1 MLEMKLLSNDSE
13 VVSYNFADFPIRAKQ
28 ALLSDYPAMAA
39 ANHWHNDWEF
49 ILILKGKMS
58 YSVNGK
64 SYELQEEQGIFIN
77 SEQMHY
83 GYSADGSD
91 CSFICILLP
100 PFLLSSL
107 TRIKE
112 SYVLPICSDTSHP
125 FFILHPEIV
134 WQRNLI
140 DILKNIYKL
149 SNEEKDGF
157 ELHIMSLFHS
167 LCYSLHHNIKNNIST
182 LEATDDKKLE
192 IMHNMVG
199 YIQKNY
205 QGKITLDEIAAA
217 GNVCRSNCC
226 YIFQLILHKSPVSY
240 LTEYRLE
247 KSIELLNIP
256 SLSVTEISLQCG
268 FTGSSYFTEI
278 FRKNIGCTPSQYRKK
293 KFNISVKIVE

>member
-1 MLEMKLLSNDSE
+1 MLEMKLLNDNSE
-13 VVSYNFADFPIRAKQ
+13 VVSYNFSDFPVRAKQ
-28 ALLSDYPAMAA
+28 SLLSDYPAMAA

-64 SYELQEEQGIFIN
+64 SYELQEGQAIFIN
-77 SEQMHY
+77 SGQMHY

-91 CSFICILLP
+91 CSFICLLLP
-100 PFLLSSL
+100 PSLLSSI

-112 SYVLPICSDTSHP
+112 TYVLPVCTDASHP
-125 FFILHPEIV
+125 FFILHPEIS

-140 DILKNIYKL
+140 EILKDIYKL
-149 SNEEKDGF
+149 CNEEKDGF

-167 LCYSLHHNIKNNIST
+167 LCYSVYHNMKDNIST
-182 LEATDDKKLE
+182 QEVTDDKKLE
-192 IMHNMVG
+192 AMHNMVG

-205 QGKITLDEIAAA
+205 QGKITLDEIAAS
-217 GNVCRSNCC
+217 GNVCRSSCC
-226 YIFQLILHKSPVSY
+226 HIFQLILHKSPISY

-247 KSIELLNIP
+247 KSIELLNIS
-256 SLSVTEISLQCG
+256 SLSVTEIALQCG

-293 KFNISVKIVE
+293 KIKTAPK

>member
-1 MLEMKLLSNDSE
+1 MSKIKLLNDNSE
-13 VVSYNFADFPIRAKQ
+13 VISYNFLDFPVYAKQ
-28 ALLSDYPAMAA
+28 VLLSDYPGMTA

-49 ILILKGKMS
+49 TLILNGKMS

-64 SYELQEEQGIFIN
+64 SYELEEGQGIFIN

-83 GYSADGSD
+83 GYSGDGSN
-91 CSFICILLP
+91 CSFICILIP
-100 PFLLSSL
+100 PSLLSNI

-112 SYVLPICSDTSHP
+112 TYVLPVCTDTSHP
-125 FFILHPEIV
+125 FFILHPEIS

-140 DILKNIYKL
+140 KILKDIYKL
-149 SNEEKDGF
+149 CNEEKDGF

-167 LCYSLHHNIKNNIST
+167 LCYNLYNNIKNNISAHKT
-182 LEATDDKKLE
+182 TDDKKLDA
-192 IMHNMVG
+192 MHNMIG

-217 GNVCRSNCC
+217 GNVCRSSCC
-226 YIFQLILHKSPVSY
+226 DIFQLILQKTPISY

-256 SLSVTEISLQCG
+256 SLSVTEIALQCG

-278 FRKNIGCTPSQYRKK
+278 FHKNIGCTPSQYRKN
-293 KFNISVKIVE
+293 KFNVSYK